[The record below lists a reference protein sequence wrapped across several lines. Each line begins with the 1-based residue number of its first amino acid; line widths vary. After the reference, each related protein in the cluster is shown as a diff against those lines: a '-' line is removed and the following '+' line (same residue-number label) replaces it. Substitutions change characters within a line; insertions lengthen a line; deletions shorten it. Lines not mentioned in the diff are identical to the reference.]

1 MKYSIL
7 FAWLIL
13 AASSL
18 QAQYTWCVSIQG
30 KMKLRHVTENRE
42 GNVVVLSA
50 EELKGVGSFHINFN
64 RSDTSMRRTIFVD
77 DAAGSGLQNWE
88 EVKRRWQLPITELRK
103 LIEKGGD
110 LSFYYTE
117 IPRDINKAMV
127 IKVRPVHL
135 CTVKRTQ

>member
-1 MKYSIL
+1 M
-7 FAWLIL
+7 
-13 AASSL
+13 
-18 QAQYTWCVSIQG
+18 
-30 KMKLRHVTENRE
+30 
-42 GNVVVLSA
+42 VVLST

-64 RSDTSMRRTIFVD
+64 RSDTSMRRTVFVD
-77 DAAGSGLQNWE
+77 GAGDSGIQNWE
-88 EVKRRWQLPITELRK
+88 EVKRRWQLPITDLRK

-135 CTVKRTQ
+135 CTVKRTP